1 MNRYTEEQG
10 EKYDNGVDKR
20 GCAGEEELEG
30 VRIETVT
37 KRQRLILLIPVT

>member
-10 EKYDNGVDKR
+10 EKYDNGANYR

-37 KRQRLILLIPVT
+37 QRHLILLIPVT